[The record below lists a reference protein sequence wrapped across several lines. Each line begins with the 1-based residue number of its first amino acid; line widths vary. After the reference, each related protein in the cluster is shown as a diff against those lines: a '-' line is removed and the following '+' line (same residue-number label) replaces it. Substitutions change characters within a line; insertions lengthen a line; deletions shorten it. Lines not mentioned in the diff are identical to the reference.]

1 MPNFQAWAYIPRQ
14 AMGPTDSSNKL
25 WRRRDVIKLL
35 GATAITGPVIL
46 RGTTATAATSK
57 VIKIGYVSSQTGVF
71 APFAEA
77 DPFILNQIQTAL
89 AKGITNGGVS
99 YEVQIISKDSQSN
112 TNRASEVAAELI
124 LKDKVDLLVSSGTP
138 DIANPVADQAE
149 ANEVPCIT
157 GMTPWQIYFFG
168 RHGTPDKGFTW
179 TYHFA
184 FGLEDI
190 IAAYLALWESVDTNK
205 VVGALFPNDIS
216 GNSWADAKHGFPAAL
231 QEAGYK
237 LIDTGRF
244 QPLTDDYGSQISAFK
259 NAGVEILTGTVTTP
273 DFTTFWSQAA
283 QQSFKPKVVTI
294 GKALLFPAS
303 VGTLGGRADGLS
315 CEIWWSPNHPF
326 KSGLTGQ
333 SAKELCDAYE
343 HSTGRAWTQ
352 TIGFQHALFEVA
364 IDVLK
369 RAKNLGEPASILEAI
384 VATDYHS
391 VVGPIKWSGKPVKNV
406 SKTPLV
412 AGQWRKRDNG
422 FELVICEDATAPNIK
437 AQDKLRLLS

>member
-1 MPNFQAWAYIPRQ
+1 VTETTEMSTGNSA
-14 AMGPTDSSNKL
+14 NNL

-35 GATAITGPVIL
+35 GATAIAGPAIF
-46 RGTTATAATSK
+46 RGTTASAATSK
-57 VIKIGYVSSQTGVF
+57 VIKIGHVSSPTGVL

-77 DPFILNQIQTAL
+77 DPFILDQIRTAL
-89 AKGITNGGVS
+89 KKGISNGGVS
-99 YEVQIISKDSQSN
+99 YEVQIISKDSQSS
-112 TNRASEVAAELI
+112 TTRASEVTSDLI
-124 LKDKVDLLVSSGTP
+124 LRDKVDLLVSSGAPETTN
-138 DIANPVADQAE
+138 AVADQAE

-157 GMTPWQIYFFG
+157 GMTPWQPYFFG

-190 IAAYLALWESVDTNK
+190 IASFLALWKSVETNK
-205 VVGALFPNDIS
+205 VVGALFPNDIG
-216 GNSWADAKHGFPAAL
+216 GNAWADAKHGFPPAL

-259 NAGVEILTGTVTTP
+259 NAGVEIVTGTVSTP
-273 DFTTFWSQAA
+273 DFTTFWNQAA

-294 GKALLFPAS
+294 GKALLFPDS
-303 VGTLGGRADGLS
+303 VAALGGRADGLS
-315 CEIWWSPNHPF
+315 CEIWWSPSHPF

-343 HSTGRAWTQ
+343 HSTGRAWIQ
-352 TIGFQHALFEVA
+352 SLGFRHALFEVA

-369 RAKNLGEPASILEAI
+369 RAKNLGEPTSILEAI

-391 VVGPIKWSGKPVKNV
+391 LVGPIKWSGKPVKNV

-412 AGQWRKRDNG
+412 AGQWRKRGNG

-437 AQDKLRLLS
+437 AQDKLRLLG

>member
-1 MPNFQAWAYIPRQ
+1 MRSP
-14 AMGPTDSSNKL
+14 DSSNKS

-35 GATAITGPVIL
+35 GATAIAGPAIL
-46 RGTTATAATSK
+46 RGTTASAATSK
-57 VIKIGYVSSQTGVF
+57 VIKIGHVSSPTGVF
-71 APFAEA
+71 APFAQA
-77 DPFILNQIQTAL
+77 DPFILDQMRTAL
-89 AKGITNGGVS
+89 SKGISNGGVN
-99 YEVQIISKDSQSN
+99 YQVQIISKDSQSS
-112 TNRASEVAAELI
+112 TTRASEVASDLI
-124 LKDKVDLLVSSGTP
+124 LKDKVDLLVSSGAPETTN
-138 DIANPVADQAE
+138 AVADQAE

-157 GMTPWQIYFFG
+157 GMTPWQPYFFG
-168 RHGTPDKGFTW
+168 RHGTPDKGFIW

-190 IAAYLALWESVDTNK
+190 FASYLALWESVETNK
-205 VVGALFPNDIS
+205 VVGALFPNDIG
-216 GNSWADAKHGFPAAL
+216 GNSWADAEHGFPPAL
-231 QEAGYK
+231 QKAGYK

-244 QPLTDDYGSQISAFK
+244 QPLIDDYGSQISAFK
-259 NAGVEILTGTVTTP
+259 NAGVEIVTGTLTPP
-273 DFTTFWSQAA
+273 DFTTFWNQAA

-294 GKALLFPAS
+294 GKALLFPDS
-303 VGTLGGRADGLS
+303 VAALGGRADGLS
-315 CEIWWSPNHPF
+315 CEIWWSPSHPF

-352 TIGFQHALFEVA
+352 PIGFQHALFEVA

-369 RAKNLGEPASILEAI
+369 RAKNLDEPASILEAI
-384 VATDYHS
+384 VTTDYHS

-422 FELVICEDATAPNIK
+422 FELVICEDTTAPNIK
-437 AQDKLRLLS
+437 AQEKLRLLS